1 MATALVFKVR
11 DPIGVLVASCK
22 LLNDA
27 VKIASRHGKGSKIVH
42 MHFGVLATV
51 DRDNCAINFGE
62 PSLAE
67 RAIAKLAE
75 KQEAMRQEYERTLE
89 QERRR
94 MEARRAAGA
103 KA

>member
-27 VKIASRHGKGSKIVH
+27 VIVASRHGKGSKIVH
-42 MHFGVLATV
+42 MHLGVLATV
-51 DRDNCAINFGE
+51 DGAMSACTIDGLR
-62 PSLAE
+62 SRAE
-67 RAIAKLAE
+67 LKLAE
-75 KQEAMRQEYERTLE
+75 KREAMRQEYERALE

-94 MEARRAAGA
+94 IEARRAAGA
-103 KA
+103 RADG